1 MNSAKIKKITALL
14 RRYGMVLVLI
24 LVFAA
29 GAALSPS
36 FLTGR
41 NMLNVCRQI
50 SVYCILAFGMTI
62 LLIVG
67 VNDLSMGATLAL
79 AGYMGCLAFNLSDS
93 LPLALIISILIGM
106 LVGFLN
112 ALCITKLHLPPF
124 IATMAMDMAVRGF
137 LYVYSSGIPIYNI
150 GDVNLLS
157 VHSLF
162 GFLPTPLFITLI
174 VFVVTAFIL
183 HKTTLGRKIYAVG
196 GNPEAARAS
205 GISITKTRVIAF
217 LISGAFVGIAGILLA
232 ARINSALPNAG
243 EGYHADAIAAAVL
256 GGTAFGGGTG
266 TAVGTFV
273 GGVIIGLLNNILNLC
288 GVNSYYQQIVRGLV
302 IIAAVA
308 YDISSKNKKQKNQK
322 IIPKTGLSR
331 FKPAKN
337 KQYKSYK
344 EET

>member
-1 MNSAKIKKITALL
+1 MDAAKIKKVTALFSK
-14 RRYGMVLVLI
+14 YGMFLVLI

-29 GAALSPS
+29 GAVLSPS

-50 SVYCILAFGMTI
+50 SVYCVLAFGMTI

-67 VNDLSMGATLAL
+67 VNDLSMGSTLAL
-79 AGYMGCLAFNLSDS
+79 AGYMGCLAFNLTNS
-93 LPLALIISILIGM
+93 LVVALIIAVLIGM
-106 LVGFLN
+106 FIGLLN
-112 ALCITKLHLPPF
+112 ALCITKLSLPPF

-137 LYVYSSGIPIYNI
+137 LYVYSNGIPIYKI

-157 VHSLF
+157 LHSLF
-162 GFLPTPLFITLI
+162 GFLPTPLFITI
-174 VFVVTAFIL
+174 VVFAVTAFIL
-183 HKTTLGRKIYAVG
+183 HKTTLGRKVYAVG

-205 GISITKTRVIAF
+205 GISITKTRVVAF
-217 LISGAFVGIAGILLA
+217 LISGVFVGIAGILLA

-266 TAVGTFV
+266 TAVGTLV

-308 YDISSKNKKQKNQK
+308 YDISSKSKKIKK
-322 IIPKTGLSR
+322 
-331 FKPAKN
+331 
-337 KQYKSYK
+337 
-344 EET
+344 